1 MSDGATTNR
10 HELSDALVNAELAE
24 AELPEPELPKSK
36 PMMGE
41 VAQRSLAS
49 SQTHIEEAAAGVAL
63 ETRTD
68 GASGFELPTNQST
81 LFGPPYLSV
90 VRTPNFGDAAIFL
103 MMLLMGS
110 LITIG
115 AVGVALQFH
124 WLGLR
129 SLAQAQN
136 DTRLALGTQFL
147 LYGIALAGAV
157 PFFRMAWGKGYFTG
171 LHWHGSTAY
180 RLRYRLIWT
189 AVLCN
194 VVAMVGNWL
203 LPFPEHAPIDKMFGS
218 TRDAWMLM
226 VFGVLVAPFFEEM
239 IFRGFLLPAMATAWD
254 WCAER
259 STQAQPR
266 PLDAQ
271 GNPAWSFGAMVFA
284 SLVVSAP
291 FALMHAAQVAKA
303 WGPLLLLYC
312 VSLILCTVRLATRS
326 LAASTLVHSAYNF
339 MLFAMMLWQTGGF
352 RHLDRM

>member
-1 MSDGATTNR
+1 MSDGATTDR
-10 HELSDALVNAELAE
+10 RDLSDELTE
-24 AELPEPELPKSK
+24 AELPEPKLSELELSAPL
-36 PMMGE
+36 MGE
-41 VAQRSLAS
+41 VAQESSIS
-49 SQTHIEEAAAGVAL
+49 SQTHMEDPVVELAL
-63 ETRTD
+63 ETHAD
-68 GASGFELPTNQST
+68 GASGFELSSNQSP
-81 LFGPPYLSV
+81 LFRVPDPSI
-90 VRTPNFGDAAIFL
+90 VRTPNVGDAAIFL

-115 AVGVALQFH
+115 GVGLALQFH

-147 LYGIALAGAV
+147 LYGIALAGAI
-157 PFFRMAWGKGYFTG
+157 PFFRMAWGTGYFTG
-171 LHWHGSTAY
+171 LHWHGATAF
-180 RLRYRLIWT
+180 RLRYRLVWT

-194 VVAMVGNWL
+194 VVAMAGNWL

-239 IFRGFLLPAMATAWD
+239 IFRGFLLPATATAWD
-254 WCAER
+254 WCVEH
-259 STQAQPR
+259 STQTQPR
-266 PLDAQ
+266 ALDAQ
-271 GNPAWSFGAMVFA
+271 GNPVWSFGAMVFA
-284 SLVVSAP
+284 AMVVSAP
-291 FALMHAAQVAKA
+291 FALMHSAQVAKA

-352 RHLDRM
+352 RHMDRM

>member
-1 MSDGATTNR
+1 MSDGATTDR
-10 HELSDALVNAELAE
+10 HELTDALVNAELPE
-24 AELPEPELPKSK
+24 VELPEPELSEPL
-36 PMMGE
+36 MGE
-41 VAQRSLAS
+41 VAQQSLAS
-49 SQTHIEEAAAGVAL
+49 SQTHMEDPAGELAL
-63 ETRTD
+63 ETYAD
-68 GASGFELPTNQST
+68 DAPGFELHANQST
-81 LFGPPYLSV
+81 LFGPPCLSI

-103 MMLLMGS
+103 MMLLMAS

-115 AVGVALQFH
+115 AVGAALHFH

-147 LYGIALAGAV
+147 LYGIAFAGAV
-157 PFFRMAWGKGYFTG
+157 PFFRMAWGKRYFAG
-171 LHWHGSTAY
+171 LHWHGATAF
-180 RLRYRLIWT
+180 RLRYRLAGT

-194 VVAMVGNWL
+194 AIAMAGNWL

-226 VFGVLVAPFFEEM
+226 GFGVVIAPFFEEM

-254 WCAER
+254 WCVER

-271 GNPAWSFGAMVFA
+271 GNPVWSFGAMVFA
-284 SLVVSAP
+284 ALVVSAP
-291 FALMHAAQVAKA
+291 FALMHSAQVAKA

>member
-1 MSDGATTNR
+1 MSDGAATDR
-10 HELSDALVNAELAE
+10 HELSDELTNAELH
-24 AELPEPELPKSK
+24 EPELSEPLI
-36 PMMGE
+36 GE
-41 VAQRSLAS
+41 VTQQSLAS
-49 SQTHIEEAAAGVAL
+49 PQTHMEDPAVEVAL
-63 ETRTD
+63 ETHAD
-68 GASGFELPTNQST
+68 GASGFELNANQST
-81 LFGPPYLSV
+81 LFEPPYLSI
-90 VRTPNFGDAAIFL
+90 VRTPNVGDAAIFL

-115 AVGVALQFH
+115 AVGLALQFH

-136 DTRLALGTQFL
+136 DTRLALGTQFF

-157 PFFRMAWGKGYFTG
+157 PFFRMAWGKGYFAG

-194 VVAMVGNWL
+194 VVAMAGNWL

-226 VFGVLVAPFFEEM
+226 VFGVLIAPFFEEM
-239 IFRGFLLPAMATAWD
+239 IFRGFLLPATATAWD
-254 WCAER
+254 WCVER
-259 STQAQPR
+259 GTQTQTR

-284 SLVVSAP
+284 ALVVSAP
-291 FALMHAAQVAKA
+291 FALMHSAQVAKA

>member
-1 MSDGATTNR
+1 MSDGATTDR
-10 HELSDALVNAELAE
+10 HELTDALTNS
-24 AELPEPELPKSK
+24 ELPEQELSEPL
-36 PMMGE
+36 MGE
-41 VAQRSLAS
+41 VAQQPIAPPQELHVENPAV
-49 SQTHIEEAAAGVAL
+49 EFAL
-63 ETRTD
+63 ETHA
-68 GASGFELPTNQST
+68 GGVSGFELPANRST
-81 LFGPPYLSV
+81 LFGPPDLTI

-115 AVGVALQFH
+115 AVGAALHFH

-147 LYGIALAGAV
+147 LYGIAFAGAV
-157 PFFRMAWGKGYFTG
+157 PFFRMTWGKGYFDG
-171 LHWHGSTAY
+171 LHWHGATAY

-194 VVAMVGNWL
+194 VVAMAGNWL

-254 WCAER
+254 WCVER
-259 STQAQPR
+259 STQTQPR

-271 GNPAWSFGAMVFA
+271 GNPVWSFGAMVFA
-284 SLVVSAP
+284 ALVVSAP
-291 FALMHAAQVAKA
+291 FALMHSAQVAKA